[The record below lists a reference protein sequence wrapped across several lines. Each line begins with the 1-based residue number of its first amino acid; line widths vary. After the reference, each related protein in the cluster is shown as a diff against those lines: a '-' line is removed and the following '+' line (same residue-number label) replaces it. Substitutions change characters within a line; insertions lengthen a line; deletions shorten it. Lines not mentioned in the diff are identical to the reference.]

1 MSRLGKDEE
10 GRREEKTKD
19 DDTASLQFS
28 VQTNKQNT
36 TIVIAYFPSS
46 LSLLFVAP
54 STLIINQ
61 SKGQREHKVK
71 FSRWK
76 SAIACYR
83 G

>member
-46 LSLLFVAP
+46 LSKLFVAP
-54 STLIINQ
+54 SKLIINQ
-61 SKGQREHKVK
+61 SKG
-71 FSRWK
+71 
-76 SAIACYR
+76 
-83 G
+83 